1 MGERVS
7 KRNFPI
13 GVKLAL
19 IIGIIILISLS
30 TVTFLNSWFISK
42 DIRLTA
48 EENNLTINTRSAST
62 VQNEISSVRSN
73 VLQLLDIIN
82 VAGHGKTSAI
92 ARQAE
97 AFFFERNS
105 GIAEIYLTYKIS

>member
-30 TVTFLNSWFISK
+30 TVTVLNSWFISK

-82 VAGHGKTSAI
+82 VAGRGKTAAI
-92 ARQAE
+92 AR
-97 AFFFERNS
+97 
-105 GIAEIYLTYKIS
+105 